1 MRRLFSR
8 LTDRAV
14 AFDLLGFS
22 NAQNGALLG
31 TIGLLSALTQ
41 GGYVRRTKLGS
52 GALARGGMFTCV
64 VALGLLAA
72 LPRTRSVSL
81 LYTAGVLL
89 AFTSATVVNSLTAL
103 VSLDAPE
110 AQRGAVM
117 GRFRSAGQ
125 LGRAL
130 GPLVA
135 TSVYWS
141 AGPTVCYA
149 LAATAM
155 SGVWLAASRLDVK
168 VKAS

>member
-1 MRRLFSR
+1 M
-8 LTDRAV
+8 
-14 AFDLLGFS
+14 
-22 NAQNGALLG
+22 
-31 TIGLLSALTQ
+31 
-41 GGYVRRTKLGS
+41 RRTKLGS
-52 GALARGGMFTCV
+52 GALARGGMLTCAI
-64 VALGLLAA
+64 ALGLLAA
-72 LPRTRSVSL
+72 LPSSRSGRL

-89 AFTSATVVNSLTAL
+89 AFTSATVVTSLTAL

-141 AGPTVCYA
+141 AGPTTCYA
-149 LAATAM
+149 VAATAM
-155 SGVWLAASRLDVK
+155 AGVWLASSRLDAK
-168 VKAS
+168 SKAS